1 MALIM
6 VLIAGMLAFSL
17 TATLIM
23 VLWQAGAR
31 FVRYLKA
38 QRRVRREAIEP
49 R

>member
-23 VLWQAGAR
+23 LLWQAGAR
-31 FVRYLKA
+31 LVRYLRN
-38 QRRVRREAIEP
+38 QRRVHHEIIEP

>member
-6 VLIAGMLAFSL
+6 ILIAGMLAFSL
-17 TATLIM
+17 TATLLM

-31 FVRYLKA
+31 LVRYLKA
-38 QRRVRREAIEP
+38 QRRVHHEVIEP

>member
-1 MALIM
+1 
-6 VLIAGMLAFSL
+6 MLAFSL

-31 FVRYLKA
+31 LVRYLKA
-38 QRRVRREAIEP
+38 QRAIHHEIIEP

>member
-6 VLIAGMLAFSL
+6 ILIAGMLAFAL

-23 VLWQAGAR
+23 LLCQAIAR
-31 FVRYLKA
+31 LVRYLKA
-38 QRRVRREAIEP
+38 HRRVHHEVTEP